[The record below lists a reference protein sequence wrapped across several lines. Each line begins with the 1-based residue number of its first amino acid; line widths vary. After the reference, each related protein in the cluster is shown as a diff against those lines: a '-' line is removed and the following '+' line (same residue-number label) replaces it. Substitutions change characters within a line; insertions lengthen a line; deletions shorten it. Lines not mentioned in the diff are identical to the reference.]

1 MNTTPAAALAR
12 RASGV
17 VLGLLTF
24 AAAIVPL
31 AEAAARIVL

>member
-1 MNTTPAAALAR
+1 MKTITAAALTR

-17 VLGLLTF
+17 VLGLIVF
-24 AAAIVPL
+24 AAAIAPL